1 MKMKRDLRMNE
12 MLPFYGVYKQSTVS
26 FSLFIDK
33 KYDKICEN
41 FNLIILYKK
50 EQKRKW
56 KI

>member
-1 MKMKRDLRMNE
+1 MNE